1 MAIIRLSAAERK
13 RISIFFT
20 CLLLAV
26 TAWMFYSLSLKYD
39 YQLKTLVTFKNL
51 PQNKAFYPLQSDT
64 VILNVQGT
72 GWQLLFNRIGV
83 GSKEI
88 KVDLASLQ
96 KQHFVTFTEQL
107 PAINQQFS
115 SLQRIISVQPDTL
128 FFDFTTRKVKRVPV
142 KFIADVNY
150 KKQFG
155 QSKDIQLK
163 PAYITITGPLEQLQR
178 ISYWETDT
186 FRKKNVDASLAAKVN
201 LKQPLEPNISLF
213 PLSVEM
219 QLPVEEFTEK
229 VITIPVRV
237 VNNPEYH
244 QVKIIPEKVTLTV
257 MVALSYYADINEDDF
272 TVTADLSLWRKS
284 GASKLPI
291 VIKNKN
297 AYVKISQVMPQ
308 QVDFMILK

>member
-64 VILNVQGT
+64 VMLNVQGT

-88 KVDLASLQ
+88 KVDLASLE
-96 KQHFVTFTEQL
+96 KQHFITFTEQL
-107 PAINQQFS
+107 PTINRQFS
-115 SLQRIISVQPDTL
+115 SLQKIVSIQPDTL
-128 FFDFTTRKVKRVPV
+128 FFDFTTRKVKRIPV
-142 KFIADVNY
+142 KFVSDIKY

-155 QSKDIQLK
+155 QSKDTKLK
-163 PAYITITGPLEQLQR
+163 PAYITITGPQDQLQR
-178 ISYWETDT
+178 ITYWETDT
-186 FRKKNVDASLAAKVN
+186 FKKKNVDASLSAKVY
-201 LKQPLEPNISLF
+201 LKEPSEPNISLF

-237 VNNPEYH
+237 INNPDYQ

-284 GASKLPI
+284 GASKLP
-291 VIKNKN
+291 VVVKNKN
-297 AYVKISQVMPQ
+297 AYVKISQIVPQ